1 MTYLPQSSVGISDGA
16 NLDAFSRLRVSTPT
30 YVFDA
35 QFTYDLQ
42 PQIYEDVSTDGGAGT
57 ATITHDSTNRCALM
71 TFTGAGSGA
80 SAYLQTYE
88 YLRYQPGRSQLCFI
102 TFNFIE
108 TKANC
113 TKFAGY
119 SDGVNGIELQ
129 QAGSTV
135 QLVLYSGTGNGNQ
148 TKTQSADW
156 NLDKLNGAGGSA
168 NPSGV
173 TLDLTKAQILVID
186 LQALYVGRVRVGFD
200 IGGQI
205 IYVHQF
211 NHSNLIVTPYIQ
223 NANRPIRCGMITT
236 AGSVST
242 TMNFICASVIS
253 EGGSDLPSYEFS
265 QDNGTGAGAS
275 LTQDTRVH
283 LLTIRPLTTFNG
295 VTNRVKFDLQGV
307 EATVTSGANGA
318 YWELLLG
325 YWVNPPN
332 TFTAVSSGYS
342 AFEYTITTTGGLTTA
357 VSRTATSGGAAT
369 LTDTSSVNWKTN
381 NFAGCVLTIT
391 GGTGSGQ
398 SRIIQSNTTTV
409 LTVSKIWATPPDA
422 TSTYSIT
429 NPTAYPICIASGYL
443 GGGNTSRQTTS
454 SMAKTRAPIALNKL
468 GYVSNQGSLTLVGA
482 GIGGAAPTRAC
493 LSWHEDR

>member
-1 MTYLPQSSVGISDGA
+1 MTYIPQSSVGISDGA

-42 PQIYEDVSTDGGAGT
+42 PQIYEDVSTDGGAGV
-57 ATITHDSTNRCALM
+57 ATVTHDATNRMALM

-102 TFNFIE
+102 TFNFLS
-108 TKANC
+108 TAANC

-129 QAGSTV
+129 QAGTTV
-135 QLVLYSGTGNGNQ
+135 QLMLYSATGNGNQ
-148 TKTQSADW
+148 TVAQSSW

-168 NPSGV
+168 NPSGL
-173 TLDLTKAQILVID
+173 TLDLTKTQILVID

-200 IGGQI
+200 IGGQVV
-205 IYVHQF
+205 YVHQF
-211 NHSNLIVTPYIQ
+211 NHANLIVTPYIQ
-223 NANRPIRCGMITT
+223 NANRPIRVGMVTT

-265 QDNGTGAGAS
+265 QDIGVGAGTS
-275 LTQDTRVH
+275 LTADVRVP
-283 LLTIRPLTTFNG
+283 LISIRPLTTFNG
-295 VTNRVKFDLQGV
+295 ITNRVKFELQAI
-307 EATVTSGANGA
+307 EAMVTSGANGA

-325 YWVNPPN
+325 YWVNPP
-332 TFTAVSSGYS
+332 TTWTAVATGYS
-342 AFEYTITTTGGLTTA
+342 AFEYTTTFTGGLATP
-357 VSRTATSGGAAT
+357 VSRTATAGSATT
-369 LTDTSSVNWKTN
+369 LTDTSAVAWKAN
-381 NFAGCVLTIT
+381 NFAGCTVTLT

-409 LTVSKIWATPPDA
+409 LTVSKIWTTPPDA

-429 NPTAYPICIASGYL
+429 NPTSYPIRVASGYL
-443 GGGNTSRQTTS
+443 GGGTTSRQPTTY
-454 SMAKTRAPIALNKL
+454 MARTRAPITLNKL
-468 GYVSNQGSLTLVGA
+468 GFVSNQATLTLVGA

-493 LSWHEDR
+493 MSWHEDR